1 MPAYKIM
8 IMGASYGSLLASK
21 MLFGGHSVHLI
32 CLPAEADLIN
42 AEGFRVRLPVKG
54 RKDQIELDSRKLP
67 GKVTAGGAAGVNP
80 KDYDLIGLAMQEPQY
95 RSPGV
100 RELLD
105 AVATSR
111 VPCMSIMNMPP
122 LPYVKRIPGLDY
134 DALKPAYTDPT
145 VWDNFDPGALTLCSP
160 DPQAIRPPEEKVNVL
175 QVTLPTNFKVA
186 KSRVPTMSIMNMP
199 PLPYVK
205 RIPGLDYEAL
215 KPAYTDPTVW
225 DNFDPALLTL
235 CSPDPQAIRPPDEK
249 VNVLMVT
256 LPTNFK
262 VAKFDNEKGN
272 TILRQLEQ
280 EIDAVRYDPGDGA
293 KIELPVKLRV
303 HDSIFVPLAK
313 WSMLLA
319 GNYRCVTEDGMRT
332 AQEAV
337 HSDIETSRSVYNFV
351 FDLCVKLGASPAD
364 LVPFEKYAAAAQSLV
379 RPASAAR
386 ALQNGV
392 PNIERAD
399 KLVQLIAKQKGL
411 SHPAIDAQV
420 ALVDRRLDQNRK
432 KAAA

>member
-1 MPAYKIM
+1 MPAKYKIL

-21 MLFGGHSVHLI
+21 ILFGGHSVHLV

-54 RKDQIELDSRKLP
+54 RKDPVEIEFAQAAGQGDGRRRRRGQPQGLRP
-67 GKVTAGGAAGVNP
+67 GRPRHAGAAIP
-80 KDYDLIGLAMQEPQY
+80 LARRARTARP
-95 RSPGV
+95 
-100 RELLD
+100 
-105 AVATSR
+105 VATSR

-134 DALKPAYTDPT
+134 DALKPAYTDAS
-145 VWDNFDPGALTLCSP
+145 VWDH
-160 DPQAIRPPEEKVNVL
+160 
-175 QVTLPTNFKVA
+175 
-186 KSRVPTMSIMNMP
+186 
-199 PLPYVK
+199 
-205 RIPGLDYEAL
+205 
-215 KPAYTDPTVW
+215 
-225 DNFDPALLTL
+225 FDPALLTL

-262 VAKFDNEKGN
+262 VGEIRRRRRHA
-272 TILRQLEQ
+272 ILRDLEKD
-280 EIDAVRYDPGDGA
+280 IDAVRFDAPEG

-319 GNYRCVTEDGMRT
+319 GNYRCITKDGMRT

-337 HSDIETSRSVYNFV
+337 HSNLEESRAVYNFV
-351 FDLCVKLGASPAD
+351 FDLCVKLGAKPPD
-364 LVPFEKYAAAAQSLV
+364 LVPFEKYAAAAESLT

-386 ALQNGV
+386 ALQNGA

-399 KLVQLIAKQKGL
+399 KLVQLIARQKGL
-411 SHPAIDAQV
+411 SLPAIDAQV
-420 ALVDRRLDQNRK
+420 ALVDARLEANRK

>member
-1 MPAYKIM
+1 VAYNIL
-8 IMGASYGSLLASK
+8 ILGAAYGSLLASK
-21 MLFGGHSVHLI
+21 MLFGGHTIHHI

-54 RKDQIELDSRKLP
+54 RKDPVLLDSRNLP
-67 GKVTAGGAAGVNP
+67 GNVTAGGPAGVNP
-80 KDYDLIGLAMQEPQY
+80 ADYDLIGLAMQEPQY

-105 AVATSR
+105 AVAKSR
-111 VPCMSIMNMPP
+111 VPC
-122 LPYVKRIPGLDY
+122 
-134 DALKPAYTDPT
+134 
-145 VWDNFDPGALTLCSP
+145 
-160 DPQAIRPPEEKVNVL
+160 
-175 QVTLPTNFKVA
+175 
-186 KSRVPTMSIMNMP
+186 MSIMNMP

-225 DNFDPALLTL
+225 DNFDTTCLTL

-272 TILRQLEQ
+272 AILRQLEKD
-280 EIDAVRYDPGDGA
+280 IDAVRFDPGDGT

-303 HDSIFVPLAK
+303 YDSIFVPLAK

-319 GNYRCVTEDGMRT
+319 GNYRCVTPDGMRT

-351 FDLCVKLGASPAD
+351 FDLCVKLGAKPED

-392 PNIERAD
+392 PYIERAD
-399 KLVQLIAKQKGL
+399 KLVQLIARQKGL

-420 ALVDRRLDQNRK
+420 SLVDARLAANRE
-432 KAAA
+432 KAA

>member
-1 MPAYKIM
+1 MAKAKKRKTKAKKTRRVAAARRAKPKKAKRQVRKTARKPAKRVTKRARKRTSARKARKPVARKAASAAAKKYKILM
-8 IMGASYGSLLASK
+8 MGASYGSLLASK
-21 MLFGGHSVHLI
+21 ILFGGHSIHLV

-42 AEGFRVRLPVKG
+42 SEGFRVRMPVRG
-54 RKDQIELDSRKLP
+54 RPEPIEIDSRKLP

-80 KDYDLIGLAMQEPQY
+80 ADYDLVGLAMQEPQY

-105 AVATSR
+105 AVAKSR

-122 LPYVKRIPGLDY
+122 LPYI
-134 DALKPAYTDPT
+134 
-145 VWDNFDPGALTLCSP
+145 
-160 DPQAIRPPEEKVNVL
+160 
-175 QVTLPTNFKVA
+175 
-186 KSRVPTMSIMNMP
+186 
-199 PLPYVK
+199 K

-215 KPAYTDPTVW
+215 KAAYTDATVW
-225 DNFDPALLTL
+225 DNFDPGVLTL
-235 CSPDPQAIRPPDEK
+235 CSPDPQAVRPPEEK

-262 VAKFDNEKGN
+262 VARFDSNKS
-272 TILRQLEQ
+272 TAILRRLEK
-280 EIDAVRYDPGDGA
+280 EIDAVRFDAPEGR
-293 KIELPVKLRV
+293 IELPVKLRV

-313 WSMLLA
+313 WAMLLA
-319 GNYRCVTEDGMRT
+319 GNYRCITADGMRT

-337 HSDIETSRSVYNFV
+337 HSNLEEARSVYNFV
-351 FDLCVKLGASPAD
+351 NDLCVRLGASPGD
-364 LVPFEKYAAAAQSLV
+364 LVPFEKYAAAAESLT

-386 ALQNGV
+386 ALQNGA

-399 KLVQLIAKQKGL
+399 KLVQLIARQKGL
-411 SHPAIDAQV
+411 SHPVIDAGV
-420 ALVDRRLDQNRK
+420 ALVDARLEANRK

>member
-1 MPAYKIM
+1 MPATYNIL

-21 MLFGGHSVHLI
+21 LLFGGHKLNLV

-54 RKDQIELDSRKLP
+54 RKDPIEIDSRKLP
-67 GKVTAGGAAGVNP
+67 GKVSASGPGNINP
-80 KDYDLIGLAMQEPQY
+80 ADYDLVGLAMQEPQY
-95 RSPGV
+95 RSAGV

-105 AVATSR
+105 AVAKSR

-122 LPYVKRIPGLDY
+122 LPYVKRIPGLNY
-134 DALKPAYTDPT
+134 EALKAAYTDPS
-145 VWDNFDPGALTLCSP
+145 VWDSFDPGT
-160 DPQAIRPPEEKVNVL
+160 
-175 QVTLPTNFKVA
+175 
-186 KSRVPTMSIMNMP
+186 
-199 PLPYVK
+199 
-205 RIPGLDYEAL
+205 
-215 KPAYTDPTVW
+215 
-225 DNFDPALLTL
+225 LTL

-262 VAKFDNEKGN
+262 VARFVSDAH
-272 TILRQLEQ
+272 TAILRQLEQ
-280 EIDAVRYDPGDGA
+280 DIEAVRFDAPEG
-293 KIELPVKLRV
+293 KIELPVKLKV

-313 WSMLLA
+313 WAMLLA
-319 GNYRCVTEDGMRT
+319 GNYRCVTKDGMRT

-351 FDLCVKLGASPAD
+351 NDLCVKLGASPND
-364 LVPFEKYAAAAQSLV
+364 LVPFEKYAAAAQSLT

-386 ALQNGV
+386 ALNNGA

-399 KLVQLIAKQKGL
+399 KLVQAIAAQKGL
-411 SHPAIDAQV
+411 RNAVIDATV
-420 ALVDRRLDQNRK
+420 ALVDSRLEANRK
-432 KAAA
+432 KAAAA